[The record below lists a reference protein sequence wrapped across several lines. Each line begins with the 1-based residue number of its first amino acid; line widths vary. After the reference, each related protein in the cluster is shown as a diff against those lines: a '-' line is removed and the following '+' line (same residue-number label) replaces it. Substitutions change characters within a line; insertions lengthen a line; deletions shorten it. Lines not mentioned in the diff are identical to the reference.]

1 MPEIKLEHV
10 TKRWAKFYAVEDLN
24 LTIENNAFVTLL
36 GPSGCGK
43 TTTLR
48 MIAGLETPTSGRITI
63 GDKVVFDSDL
73 GINVPANKRKVGF
86 LFQNYALWPNMT
98 VYQNISFGLSNVKEA
113 LPKIDF
119 EAKNAARLAQIL
131 QTPADVTA
139 VLDECRD
146 KDGKLEEKKAILKLI
161 DAFTLSQYT
170 AKKLFDYHL
179 EAKTDCA
186 SEIAALTAKV
196 ETAKKAA
203 QDAGCTL
210 DDEFRYTKDGE
221 IVTQVRKLTKEEID
235 LSVRRVSRIVKI
247 GMFMDRYPAE
257 LSGGQQ
263 QRVAIARALATNPK
277 VLLCDEATSALD
289 PTTTTSILNLLRE
302 INRRMG
308 ITIVIITHEMSVVES
323 TCTHVAIIDD
333 GQLAECGTVESVFS
347 QPKSA
352 AAKKLIFRTAGADS
366 GAMGERMIRI
376 VFEGS
381 SADEPTISD
390 LAMQCHVAVNIRYA
404 DTREVSGKLF
414 GQMILQLP
422 EDHLQQEKAI
432 YFLQNKGLRVEEV
445 NGHVHG

>member
-1 MPEIKLEHV
+1 MTNHTIYVFAYAAQFGYNTSRHKDVANPHTRVEGSASILALIELNQL
-10 TKRWAKFYAVEDLN
+10 TKTFK
-24 LTIENNAFVTLL
+24 
-36 GPSGCGK
+36 GK
-43 TTTLR
+43 TQTVDALKDINLQIEQGDIFGIIGMSGAGKSTLVR
-48 MIAGLETPTSGRITI
+48 CINFLERPTSGS
-63 GDKVVFDSDL
+63 VV
-73 GINVPANKRKVGF
+73 I
-86 LFQNYALWPNMT
+86 
-98 VYQNISFGLSNVKEA
+98 
-113 LPKIDF
+113 
-119 EAKNAARLAQIL
+119 
-131 QTPADVTA
+131 
-139 VLDECRD
+139 
-146 KDGKLEEKKAILKLI
+146 DGKDLASLSPKALRQLRQQVSMIFQHFNL
-161 DAFTLSQYT
+161 LSQRDVRGNI
-170 AKKLFDYHL
+170 AF
-179 EAKTDCA
+179 AM
-186 SEIAALTAKV
+186 EIAGMKRPQI
-196 ETAKKAA
+196 EKRI
-203 QDAGCTL
+203 
-210 DDEFRYTKDGE
+210 DELLE
-221 IVTQVRKLTKEEID
+221 IVGLT
-235 LSVRRVSRIVKI
+235 
-247 GMFMDRYPAE
+247 DRQHNYPSQ

-277 VLLCDEATSALD
+277 IILCDEATSALD

-302 INRRMG
+302 INRKMG

-333 GQLAECGTVESVFS
+333 GRLAECGTVESVFS

-352 AAKKLIFRTAGADS
+352 AAKKLIFRTTGADS

-445 NGHVHG
+445 TDRVHG

>member
-1 MPEIKLEHV
+1 MTNHTIYVFAYVVQFGYNTSRHKDVANPHTRVEGSASILALIELNHL
-10 TKRWAKFYAVEDLN
+10 TKTFK
-24 LTIENNAFVTLL
+24 
-36 GPSGCGK
+36 GK
-43 TTTLR
+43 TQTVDALKDINLQIEQGDIFGIIGMSGAGKSTLVR
-48 MIAGLETPTSGRITI
+48 CINFLERPTSGS
-63 GDKVVFDSDL
+63 VV
-73 GINVPANKRKVGF
+73 I
-86 LFQNYALWPNMT
+86 
-98 VYQNISFGLSNVKEA
+98 
-113 LPKIDF
+113 
-119 EAKNAARLAQIL
+119 
-131 QTPADVTA
+131 
-139 VLDECRD
+139 
-146 KDGKLEEKKAILKLI
+146 DGKDLASLTPKELRQLRQQVSMIFQHFNL
-161 DAFTLSQYT
+161 LSQRDVRGNI
-170 AKKLFDYHL
+170 AF
-179 EAKTDCA
+179 AM
-186 SEIAALTAKV
+186 EIAGMKRPQI
-196 ETAKKAA
+196 EKRI
-203 QDAGCTL
+203 
-210 DDEFRYTKDGE
+210 DELLE
-221 IVTQVRKLTKEEID
+221 IVGLT
-235 LSVRRVSRIVKI
+235 
-247 GMFMDRYPAE
+247 DRQHNYPSQ

-277 VLLCDEATSALD
+277 IILCDEATSALD

-302 INRRMG
+302 INRKMG

-333 GQLAECGTVESVFS
+333 GRLAECGTVESVFS

-352 AAKKLIFRTAGADS
+352 AAKKLIFRTTGADS

-445 NGHVHG
+445 NDRVHG

>member
-1 MPEIKLEHV
+1 MANHTIYMFAYVAQFGYNTSRHKDVANPHTRVEGSASILALIELNHL
-10 TKRWAKFYAVEDLN
+10 TKTFK
-24 LTIENNAFVTLL
+24 
-36 GPSGCGK
+36 GK
-43 TTTLR
+43 TQTVDALKDINLQIEQGDIFGIIGMSGAGKSTLVR
-48 MIAGLETPTSGRITI
+48 CINFLEQPTSGS
-63 GDKVVFDSDL
+63 VV
-73 GINVPANKRKVGF
+73 I
-86 LFQNYALWPNMT
+86 
-98 VYQNISFGLSNVKEA
+98 
-113 LPKIDF
+113 
-119 EAKNAARLAQIL
+119 
-131 QTPADVTA
+131 
-139 VLDECRD
+139 
-146 KDGKLEEKKAILKLI
+146 DGKDLASLTPKELRQLRQQVSMIFQHFNL
-161 DAFTLSQYT
+161 LSQRDVRGNI
-170 AKKLFDYHL
+170 AF
-179 EAKTDCA
+179 AM
-186 SEIAALTAKV
+186 EIAGMKRPQI
-196 ETAKKAA
+196 EKRI
-203 QDAGCTL
+203 
-210 DDEFRYTKDGE
+210 DELLE
-221 IVTQVRKLTKEEID
+221 IVGLT
-235 LSVRRVSRIVKI
+235 
-247 GMFMDRYPAE
+247 DRQHNYPRQ

-277 VLLCDEATSALD
+277 IILCDEATSALD

-302 INRRMG
+302 INRKMG

-333 GQLAECGTVESVFS
+333 GRLAECGTVESVFS

-352 AAKKLIFRTAGADS
+352 AAKKLIFRTTGADS

-445 NGHVHG
+445 NDRVHG

>member
-1 MPEIKLEHV
+1 MANHTIYVFAYAAQFGYNTSRHKDVANPHTRVEGSASILALIELNHL
-10 TKRWAKFYAVEDLN
+10 TKTFK
-24 LTIENNAFVTLL
+24 
-36 GPSGCGK
+36 GK
-43 TTTLR
+43 TQTVDALKDINLQIEQGDIFGIIGMSGAGKSTLVR
-48 MIAGLETPTSGRITI
+48 CINFLEQPTSGS
-63 GDKVVFDSDL
+63 VV
-73 GINVPANKRKVGF
+73 I
-86 LFQNYALWPNMT
+86 
-98 VYQNISFGLSNVKEA
+98 
-113 LPKIDF
+113 
-119 EAKNAARLAQIL
+119 
-131 QTPADVTA
+131 
-139 VLDECRD
+139 
-146 KDGKLEEKKAILKLI
+146 DGKDLASLTPKELRQLRQQVSMIFQHFNL
-161 DAFTLSQYT
+161 LSQRDVRGNI
-170 AKKLFDYHL
+170 AF
-179 EAKTDCA
+179 AM
-186 SEIAALTAKV
+186 EIAGMKRPQI
-196 ETAKKAA
+196 EKRI
-203 QDAGCTL
+203 
-210 DDEFRYTKDGE
+210 DELLE
-221 IVTQVRKLTKEEID
+221 IVGLT
-235 LSVRRVSRIVKI
+235 
-247 GMFMDRYPAE
+247 DRQHNYPSQ

-277 VLLCDEATSALD
+277 IILCDEATSALD

-302 INRRMG
+302 INRKMG

-333 GQLAECGTVESVFS
+333 GRLAECGTVESVFS

-352 AAKKLIFRTAGADS
+352 AAKKLIFRTTGADS

-445 NGHVHG
+445 TDRVHG

>member
-1 MPEIKLEHV
+1 MANHTIYVFAYAAQFGYNTSRHKDVANPHTRVEGSASILALIELNHL
-10 TKRWAKFYAVEDLN
+10 TKTFK
-24 LTIENNAFVTLL
+24 
-36 GPSGCGK
+36 GK
-43 TTTLR
+43 TQTVDALKDINLQIEQGDIFGIIGMSGAGKSTLVR
-48 MIAGLETPTSGRITI
+48 CINFLEQPTSGS
-63 GDKVVFDSDL
+63 VV
-73 GINVPANKRKVGF
+73 I
-86 LFQNYALWPNMT
+86 
-98 VYQNISFGLSNVKEA
+98 
-113 LPKIDF
+113 
-119 EAKNAARLAQIL
+119 
-131 QTPADVTA
+131 
-139 VLDECRD
+139 
-146 KDGKLEEKKAILKLI
+146 DGKDLASLTPKELRQLRQQVSMIFQHFNL
-161 DAFTLSQYT
+161 LSQRDVRGNI
-170 AKKLFDYHL
+170 AF
-179 EAKTDCA
+179 AM
-186 SEIAALTAKV
+186 EIAGMKRPQI
-196 ETAKKAA
+196 EKRI
-203 QDAGCTL
+203 
-210 DDEFRYTKDGE
+210 DELLE
-221 IVTQVRKLTKEEID
+221 IVGLT
-235 LSVRRVSRIVKI
+235 
-247 GMFMDRYPAE
+247 DRQHNYPSQ

-277 VLLCDEATSALD
+277 IILCDEATSALD

>member
-1 MPEIKLEHV
+1 MTNHTIYVFAYVAQFGYNTSRHKDVANPHTRVEGSAPILALIELNHL
-10 TKRWAKFYAVEDLN
+10 TKTFK
-24 LTIENNAFVTLL
+24 
-36 GPSGCGK
+36 GK
-43 TTTLR
+43 TQTVDALKDINLQIEQGDIFGIIGMSGAGKSTLVR
-48 MIAGLETPTSGRITI
+48 CINFLEQPTSGS
-63 GDKVVFDSDL
+63 VV
-73 GINVPANKRKVGF
+73 I
-86 LFQNYALWPNMT
+86 
-98 VYQNISFGLSNVKEA
+98 
-113 LPKIDF
+113 
-119 EAKNAARLAQIL
+119 
-131 QTPADVTA
+131 
-139 VLDECRD
+139 
-146 KDGKLEEKKAILKLI
+146 DGKDLASLTPKELRQLRQQVSMIFQHFNL
-161 DAFTLSQYT
+161 LSQRDVRGNI
-170 AKKLFDYHL
+170 AF
-179 EAKTDCA
+179 AM
-186 SEIAALTAKV
+186 EIAGMKRPQI
-196 ETAKKAA
+196 EKRI
-203 QDAGCTL
+203 
-210 DDEFRYTKDGE
+210 DELLE
-221 IVTQVRKLTKEEID
+221 IVGLT
-235 LSVRRVSRIVKI
+235 
-247 GMFMDRYPAE
+247 DRQHNYPSQ

-277 VLLCDEATSALD
+277 IILCDEATSALD

-302 INRRMG
+302 INRKMG

-333 GQLAECGTVESVFS
+333 GRLAECGTVESVFS

-352 AAKKLIFRTAGADS
+352 AAKKLIFRTTGADS

-445 NGHVHG
+445 TDRVHG

>member
-1 MPEIKLEHV
+1 MTTHTIYVFAYAAQFGYNTSRHKDVANPHTRVEGSASILALIELNHL
-10 TKRWAKFYAVEDLN
+10 TKTFK
-24 LTIENNAFVTLL
+24 
-36 GPSGCGK
+36 GK
-43 TTTLR
+43 TQTVDALKDINLQIEQGDIFGIIGMSGAGKSTLVR
-48 MIAGLETPTSGRITI
+48 CINFLEQPTSGS
-63 GDKVVFDSDL
+63 VV
-73 GINVPANKRKVGF
+73 I
-86 LFQNYALWPNMT
+86 
-98 VYQNISFGLSNVKEA
+98 
-113 LPKIDF
+113 
-119 EAKNAARLAQIL
+119 
-131 QTPADVTA
+131 
-139 VLDECRD
+139 
-146 KDGKLEEKKAILKLI
+146 DGKDLASLTPKELRQLRQQVSMIFQHFNL
-161 DAFTLSQYT
+161 LSQRDVRGNI
-170 AKKLFDYHL
+170 AF
-179 EAKTDCA
+179 AM
-186 SEIAALTAKV
+186 EIAGMKRPQI
-196 ETAKKAA
+196 EKRI
-203 QDAGCTL
+203 
-210 DDEFRYTKDGE
+210 DELLE
-221 IVTQVRKLTKEEID
+221 IVGLT
-235 LSVRRVSRIVKI
+235 
-247 GMFMDRYPAE
+247 DRQHNYPSQ

-277 VLLCDEATSALD
+277 IILCDEATSALD

-302 INRRMG
+302 INRKMG

-333 GQLAECGTVESVFS
+333 GRLAECGTVESVFS

-352 AAKKLIFRTAGADS
+352 AAKKLIFRTTGADS

-445 NGHVHG
+445 TDRVHG

>member
-1 MPEIKLEHV
+1 MANHTIYMFAYVAQFGYNTSRHKDVANPHTRVEGSASILALIELNHL
-10 TKRWAKFYAVEDLN
+10 TKTFK
-24 LTIENNAFVTLL
+24 
-36 GPSGCGK
+36 GK
-43 TTTLR
+43 TQTVDALKDINLQIEQGDIFGIIGMSGAGKSTLVR
-48 MIAGLETPTSGRITI
+48 CINFLEQPTSGS
-63 GDKVVFDSDL
+63 VV
-73 GINVPANKRKVGF
+73 I
-86 LFQNYALWPNMT
+86 
-98 VYQNISFGLSNVKEA
+98 
-113 LPKIDF
+113 
-119 EAKNAARLAQIL
+119 
-131 QTPADVTA
+131 
-139 VLDECRD
+139 
-146 KDGKLEEKKAILKLI
+146 DGKDLASLTPKELRQLRQQVSMIFQHFNL
-161 DAFTLSQYT
+161 LSQRDVRGNI
-170 AKKLFDYHL
+170 AF
-179 EAKTDCA
+179 AM
-186 SEIAALTAKV
+186 EIAGMKRPQI
-196 ETAKKAA
+196 EKRI
-203 QDAGCTL
+203 
-210 DDEFRYTKDGE
+210 DELLE
-221 IVTQVRKLTKEEID
+221 IVGLT
-235 LSVRRVSRIVKI
+235 
-247 GMFMDRYPAE
+247 DRQHNYPSQ

-277 VLLCDEATSALD
+277 IILCDEATSALD

-302 INRRMG
+302 INRKMG

-333 GQLAECGTVESVFS
+333 GRLAECGTVESVFS

-352 AAKKLIFRTAGADS
+352 AAKKLIFRTTGADS

-445 NGHVHG
+445 TDRVHG

>member
-1 MPEIKLEHV
+1 MTNHTIYVFAYVAQFGYNTSRHKDVANPHTRVEGSASILALIELNHL
-10 TKRWAKFYAVEDLN
+10 TKTFK
-24 LTIENNAFVTLL
+24 
-36 GPSGCGK
+36 GK
-43 TTTLR
+43 TQTVDALKDINLQIEPGDIFGIIGMSGAGKSTLVR
-48 MIAGLETPTSGRITI
+48 CINFLERPTSGS
-63 GDKVVFDSDL
+63 VV
-73 GINVPANKRKVGF
+73 I
-86 LFQNYALWPNMT
+86 
-98 VYQNISFGLSNVKEA
+98 
-113 LPKIDF
+113 
-119 EAKNAARLAQIL
+119 
-131 QTPADVTA
+131 
-139 VLDECRD
+139 
-146 KDGKLEEKKAILKLI
+146 DGKDLASLTPKELRQLRQQVSMIFQHFNL
-161 DAFTLSQYT
+161 LSQRDVRGNI
-170 AKKLFDYHL
+170 AF
-179 EAKTDCA
+179 AM
-186 SEIAALTAKV
+186 EIAGMKRPQI
-196 ETAKKAA
+196 EKRI
-203 QDAGCTL
+203 
-210 DDEFRYTKDGE
+210 DELLE
-221 IVTQVRKLTKEEID
+221 IVGLT
-235 LSVRRVSRIVKI
+235 
-247 GMFMDRYPAE
+247 DRQHNYPSQ

-277 VLLCDEATSALD
+277 IILCDEATSALD

-302 INRRMG
+302 INRKMG

-333 GQLAECGTVESVFS
+333 GRLAECGTVESVFS

-352 AAKKLIFRTAGADS
+352 AAKKLIFRTTGADS

-445 NGHVHG
+445 TDRVHG

>member
-1 MPEIKLEHV
+1 MLEIHDLQKSFGDLHV
-10 TKRWAKFYAVEDLN
+10 LRGINLNIQKGDVVAV
-24 LTIENNAFVTLL
+24 L
-36 GPSGCGK
+36 GSSGSGK
-43 TTTLR
+43 TTLLR
-48 MIAGLETPTSGRITI
+48 CMNFLEHADAGTMVFDGQQVELSRITHAQI
-63 GDKVVFDSDL
+63 HAL
-73 GINVPANKRKVGF
+73 RRRTGF
-86 LFQNYALWPNMT
+86 VFQNYNLFANKTAL
-98 VYQNISFGLSNVKEA
+98 QNVTEGLV
-113 LPKIDF
+113 I
-119 EAKNAARLAQIL
+119 ARKMDKHQ
-131 QTPADVTA
+131 AD
-139 VLDECRD
+139 
-146 KDGKLEEKKAILKLI
+146 
-161 DAFTLSQYT
+161 
-170 AKKLFDYHL
+170 
-179 EAKTDCA
+179 
-186 SEIAALTAKV
+186 EIARAALDKV
-196 ETAKKAA
+196 
-203 QDAGCTL
+203 
-210 DDEFRYTKDGE
+210 
-221 IVTQVRKLTKEEID
+221 
-235 LSVRRVSRIVKI
+235 
-247 GMFMDRYPAE
+247 GMGDRCDHYPSQ

-277 VLLCDEATSALD
+277 IILCDEATSALD

-302 INRRMG
+302 INRKMG

>member
-1 MPEIKLEHV
+1 MTNHTIYV
-10 TKRWAKFYAVEDLN
+10 FAYAVQFGYNTSRHKDVANPHTRVEGSASILALIELN
-24 LTIENNAFVTLL
+24 QLTKTFK
-36 GPSGCGK
+36 GK
-43 TTTLR
+43 TQTVDALKDINLQIEQGDIFGIIGMSGAGKSTLVR
-48 MIAGLETPTSGRITI
+48 CINFLERPTSGS
-63 GDKVVFDSDL
+63 VV
-73 GINVPANKRKVGF
+73 I
-86 LFQNYALWPNMT
+86 
-98 VYQNISFGLSNVKEA
+98 
-113 LPKIDF
+113 
-119 EAKNAARLAQIL
+119 
-131 QTPADVTA
+131 
-139 VLDECRD
+139 
-146 KDGKLEEKKAILKLI
+146 DGKDLASLTSKELRQLRQQVSMIFQHFNL
-161 DAFTLSQYT
+161 LSQRDVRGNI
-170 AKKLFDYHL
+170 AF
-179 EAKTDCA
+179 AM
-186 SEIAALTAKV
+186 EIAGMKRPQI
-196 ETAKKAA
+196 EKRI
-203 QDAGCTL
+203 
-210 DDEFRYTKDGE
+210 DELLE
-221 IVTQVRKLTKEEID
+221 IVGLT
-235 LSVRRVSRIVKI
+235 
-247 GMFMDRYPAE
+247 DRQHNYPSQ

-277 VLLCDEATSALD
+277 IILCDEATSALD

-302 INRRMG
+302 INRKMG

-333 GQLAECGTVESVFS
+333 GRLAECGTVESVFS

-352 AAKKLIFRTAGADS
+352 AAKKLIFRTTGADS

-445 NGHVHG
+445 TGRVHG

>member
-1 MPEIKLEHV
+1 MTNHTIYVFAYVAQFGYNTSRHKDVANPHTRVEGSASILALIELNHL
-10 TKRWAKFYAVEDLN
+10 TKTFK
-24 LTIENNAFVTLL
+24 
-36 GPSGCGK
+36 GK
-43 TTTLR
+43 TQTVDALKDINLQIEQGDIFGIIGMSGAGKSTLVR
-48 MIAGLETPTSGRITI
+48 CINFLEQPTSGS
-63 GDKVVFDSDL
+63 VV
-73 GINVPANKRKVGF
+73 I
-86 LFQNYALWPNMT
+86 
-98 VYQNISFGLSNVKEA
+98 
-113 LPKIDF
+113 
-119 EAKNAARLAQIL
+119 
-131 QTPADVTA
+131 
-139 VLDECRD
+139 
-146 KDGKLEEKKAILKLI
+146 DGKDLASLTPKELRQLRQQVSMIFQHFNL
-161 DAFTLSQYT
+161 LSQRDVRGNI
-170 AKKLFDYHL
+170 AF
-179 EAKTDCA
+179 AM
-186 SEIAALTAKV
+186 EIAGMKRPQI
-196 ETAKKAA
+196 EKRI
-203 QDAGCTL
+203 
-210 DDEFRYTKDGE
+210 DELLE
-221 IVTQVRKLTKEEID
+221 IVGLT
-235 LSVRRVSRIVKI
+235 
-247 GMFMDRYPAE
+247 DRQHNYPSQ

-277 VLLCDEATSALD
+277 IILCDEATSALD

-302 INRRMG
+302 INRKMG

-333 GQLAECGTVESVFS
+333 GRLAECGTVESVFS

-352 AAKKLIFRTAGADS
+352 AAKKLIFRTTGADS

-445 NGHVHG
+445 NDRVHG

>member
-1 MPEIKLEHV
+1 MVNHIISMLVYTARFVYNTFHHNDVIQFHTHV
-10 TKRWAKFYAVEDLN
+10 EGSASILALIELNHLTKTFK
-24 LTIENNAFVTLL
+24 
-36 GPSGCGK
+36 GK
-43 TTTLR
+43 TQTVDALKDINLHIEQGDIFGIIGMSGAGKSTLVR
-48 MIAGLETPTSGRITI
+48 CINFLEQPTSGN
-63 GDKVVFDSDL
+63 VV
-73 GINVPANKRKVGF
+73 I
-86 LFQNYALWPNMT
+86 
-98 VYQNISFGLSNVKEA
+98 
-113 LPKIDF
+113 
-119 EAKNAARLAQIL
+119 
-131 QTPADVTA
+131 
-139 VLDECRD
+139 
-146 KDGKLEEKKAILKLI
+146 DGKDLASLSPKELRQLRQQVSMIFQHFNL
-161 DAFTLSQYT
+161 LSQRDVRGNI
-170 AKKLFDYHL
+170 AF
-179 EAKTDCA
+179 AM
-186 SEIAALTAKV
+186 EIAGMKRPQI
-196 ETAKKAA
+196 EKRI
-203 QDAGCTL
+203 
-210 DDEFRYTKDGE
+210 DELLE
-221 IVTQVRKLTKEEID
+221 IVGLT
-235 LSVRRVSRIVKI
+235 
-247 GMFMDRYPAE
+247 DRQHNYPSQ

-277 VLLCDEATSALD
+277 IILCDEATSALD

-302 INRRMG
+302 INRKMG

-390 LAMQCHVAVNIRYA
+390 LAMLCHVAVNIRYA

-445 NGHVHG
+445 NGYVHG

>member
-1 MPEIKLEHV
+1 MVNHIIYMFVYMTSFVYNTPCHNDVTEFHTHV
-10 TKRWAKFYAVEDLN
+10 EGSASILALIELNHLTKTFK
-24 LTIENNAFVTLL
+24 
-36 GPSGCGK
+36 GK
-43 TTTLR
+43 TQTVDALKDINLHIEQGDIFGIIGMSGAGKSTLVR
-48 MIAGLETPTSGRITI
+48 CINFLEQPTSGN
-63 GDKVVFDSDL
+63 VV
-73 GINVPANKRKVGF
+73 I
-86 LFQNYALWPNMT
+86 
-98 VYQNISFGLSNVKEA
+98 
-113 LPKIDF
+113 
-119 EAKNAARLAQIL
+119 
-131 QTPADVTA
+131 
-139 VLDECRD
+139 
-146 KDGKLEEKKAILKLI
+146 DGKDLASLSPKELRQLRQQVSMIFQHFNL
-161 DAFTLSQYT
+161 LSQRDVRGNI
-170 AKKLFDYHL
+170 AF
-179 EAKTDCA
+179 AM
-186 SEIAALTAKV
+186 EIAGMKRPQI
-196 ETAKKAA
+196 EKRI
-203 QDAGCTL
+203 
-210 DDEFRYTKDGE
+210 DELLE
-221 IVTQVRKLTKEEID
+221 IVGLT
-235 LSVRRVSRIVKI
+235 
-247 GMFMDRYPAE
+247 DRQHNYPSQ

-277 VLLCDEATSALD
+277 IILCDEATSALD

-302 INRRMG
+302 INRKMG

-445 NGHVHG
+445 NGYAHG